1 MLSVTEGDSSPLLVT
16 MGLALSAIQ
25 DLAFPLSFTTDAA
38 FPWTDSPA
46 AAAVSK
52 ILSYMAFG
60 ASASVSLSL
69 QQVSFFTAV
78 TWAAIMFASH
88 VWLLFAHS
96 SDQSAIRSL
105 WPYRLLHAMF
115 LLAKTIL
122 LVPIMGGFFSVFV
135 CYSASTGPSHDALAA
150 GTSPAD
156 AFPYGTWAFTD
167 LSCYGGSHIALI
179 IGVTL
184 IAGLFALQLLYLE
197 AALVDRSPV
206 YNKKRPFRR
215 TTGRVDA
222 AVTAGRIVMCLA
234 FGLRLFLHHWVLTAV
249 TALYGLL
256 SVTVYVSMQPYI
268 APFMNRFLAAMSGL
282 RLWAAIACV
291 LGIIADDPTV
301 RPLSSSILSCFAFAD
316 AHTPEQCPCSSV
328 LLWHSI
334 FNIHRQCSCHS
345 PLPII

>member
-1 MLSVTEGDSSPLLVT
+1 
-16 MGLALSAIQ
+16 MGQTCAFIIISTVH
-25 DLAFPLSFTTDAA
+25 DLAFPLSFTLDGRM
-38 FPWTDSPA
+38 PWTHSPA

-60 ASASVSLSL
+60 ASASVSLPM
-69 QQVSFFTAV
+69 QQVSFFNAV
-78 TWAAIMFASH
+78 IWAAIMF
-88 VWLLFAHS
+88 LLCIWIYSIHKTE
-96 SDQSAIRSL
+96 QSAIRSL

-150 GTSPAD
+150 GTSPSD

-234 FGLRLFLHHWVLTAV
+234 FGLRLLLHHWVLTAV

-268 APFMNRFLAAMSGL
+268 APFINRFLAAMSGL
-282 RLWAAIACV
+282 RLWAAIACIFALAV
-291 LGIIADDPTV
+291 GDDEV
-301 RPLSSSILSCFAFAD
+301 MSSDFVDWTLC
-316 AHTPEQCPCSSV
+316 
-328 LLWHSI
+328 
-334 FNIHRQCSCHS
+334 
-345 PLPII
+345 